1 MREGSEGRAE
11 ALMAGISRRHL
22 LGGMA
27 AGLAAG
33 YGLPAAANAPARALV
48 PPARGGGPAV
58 RALGPA
64 AVPAEDLIEAAKLG
78 GEVGY
83 VVADARTGLVLE
95 ARQGNRPMPP
105 ASTLKVITSLY
116 ALEHLGAGYRFPTRL
131 IATGPVAGGKVQ
143 GDLILAGGGDP
154 TLSTDD
160 LGDMAAALKSR
171 GITGVTGRF
180 RVWGGALPHLEAID
194 ESQPEWLG
202 YNPAVSGL
210 NLNFNR
216 VNFVW
221 KRAGKGYEVGMD
233 ARAERFAPPVY
244 SARVSLAERDLPV
257 FSYRR
262 GKVEEWTVATKA
274 LGKGGSRWLPVRRPE
289 LYAGDV
295 FQTLARAQGIPLPAP
310 EVAAAVPAGA
320 VLVERASAEL
330 PVILRDMM
338 KFSTNMTAEAVGM
351 AASARRG
358 VASHVGSA
366 REMAAWLGKRT
377 GAKARFADHSGL
389 AGASRISP
397 EEMVR
402 ALVALGPRSGIRA
415 LMKEFAF
422 RDEAGRKLK
431 QSPVTVEAKTGT
443 LNFVS
448 TLVGY
453 VRAPEG
459 TDLAF
464 AIFTG
469 DVARRDSIPDS
480 QKENAP
486 GVGAWV
492 KRSKRLQQ
500 QLIERWAAVYG
511 A

>member
-1 MREGSEGRAE
+1 
-11 ALMAGISRRHL
+11 MAGISRRHL

-33 YGLPAAANAPARALV
+33 MGLPAAANAPLRSLVPQARA
-48 PPARGGGPAV
+48 GGAV

-64 AVPAEDLIEAAKLG
+64 AVPAEELIRAAKLG

-83 VVADARTGLVLE
+83 VVADARTGLILE
-95 ARQGNRPMPP
+95 ARAGDRPMPP

-131 IATGPVAGGKVQ
+131 IATGPIAGGKVQ

-171 GITGVTGRF
+171 GITGVAGRF
-180 RVWGGALPHLEAID
+180 RVWGGALPYLEAID
-194 ESQPEWLG
+194 GSQPEWLG

-244 SARVSLAERDLPV
+244 SSRVALADRELPV
-257 FSYRR
+257 FTYRR

-310 EVAAAVPAGA
+310 EVATGVPAGA

-338 KFSTNMTAEAVGM
+338 RFSTNMTAEVVGM
-351 AASARRG
+351 AASARR
-358 VASHVGSA
+358 
-366 REMAAWLGKRT
+366 
-377 GAKARFADHSGL
+377 
-389 AGASRISP
+389 
-397 EEMVR
+397 
-402 ALVALGPRSGIRA
+402 
-415 LMKEFAF
+415 
-422 RDEAGRKLK
+422 
-431 QSPVTVEAKTGT
+431 
-443 LNFVS
+443 
-448 TLVGY
+448 
-453 VRAPEG
+453 
-459 TDLAF
+459 
-464 AIFTG
+464 
-469 DVARRDSIPDS
+469 
-480 QKENAP
+480 
-486 GVGAWV
+486 
-492 KRSKRLQQ
+492 
-500 QLIERWAAVYG
+500 
-511 A
+511 

>member
-1 MREGSEGRAE
+1 
-11 ALMAGISRRHL
+11 
-22 LGGMA
+22 
-27 AGLAAG
+27 
-33 YGLPAAANAPARALV
+33 
-48 PPARGGGPAV
+48 
-58 RALGPA
+58 
-64 AVPAEDLIEAAKLG
+64 
-78 GEVGY
+78 
-83 VVADARTGLVLE
+83 
-95 ARQGNRPMPP
+95 
-105 ASTLKVITSLY
+105 
-116 ALEHLGAGYRFPTRL
+116 
-131 IATGPVAGGKVQ
+131 
-143 GDLILAGGGDP
+143 
-154 TLSTDD
+154 
-160 LGDMAAALKSR
+160 
-171 GITGVTGRF
+171 
-180 RVWGGALPHLEAID
+180 
-194 ESQPEWLG
+194 
-202 YNPAVSGL
+202 VSGL

-244 SARVSLAERDLPV
+244 SSRVALADRELPV
-257 FSYRR
+257 FTYRR

-310 EVAAAVPAGA
+310 EVATGVPAGA

-338 KFSTNMTAEAVGM
+338 RFSTNMTAEVVGM

-358 VASHVGSA
+358 ATSHVGSA
-366 REMAAWLGKRT
+366 REMAAWLGQRT

-397 EEMVR
+397 EE
-402 ALVALGPRSGIRA
+402 LVGARSVIRA
-415 LMKEFAF
+415 SMKEFAC
-422 RDEAGRKLK
+422 RAGAGRKLK
-431 QSPVTVEAKTGT
+431 EAPVTVEAKTGT
-443 LNFVS
+443 LNFIS
-448 TLVGY
+448 PLAGF
-453 VRAPEG
+453 VRAPGG

-486 GVGAWV
+486 GVGA
-492 KRSKRLQQ
+492 
-500 QLIERWAAVYG
+500 
-511 A
+511 

>member
-1 MREGSEGRAE
+1 MDGV
-11 ALMAGISRRHL
+11 SRRRI

-27 AGLAAG
+27 AGLAWGFGGPVLAEAP
-33 YGLPAAANAPARALV
+33 LRSPRPAARFAGV
-48 PPARGGGPAV
+48 V
-58 RALGPA
+58 RAAGPA
-64 AVPAEDLIEAAKLG
+64 AVPADDLIRAASLG

-83 VVADARTGLVLE
+83 VVADARTGSILE
-95 ARQGNRPMPP
+95 ARAGDRPMPP

-131 IATGPVAGGKVQ
+131 VATGPVAGGKVQ

-154 TLSTDD
+154 TLTTDD
-160 LGDMAAALKSR
+160 LGDMAAALKGR
-171 GITGVTGRF
+171 GVAGVTGRF
-180 RVWGGALPHLEAID
+180 LVWGGALPYLEAID
-194 ESQPEWLG
+194 ESQPAWLG

-210 NLNFNR
+210 NLNYNR

-244 SARVSLAERDLPV
+244 SARVSVSDRDLPV
-257 FSYRR
+257 YSYRR
-262 GKVEEWTVATKA
+262 GKVEEWTVARKA

-295 FQTLARAQGIPLPAP
+295 FQTLARAAGIPLPAP
-310 EVAAAVPAGA
+310 EVAGGLPGGTLLA
-320 VLVERASAEL
+320 ERASAEL

-338 KFSTNMTAEAVGM
+338 KYSTNMTAEAVGM
-351 AASARRG
+351 AASVRRG
-358 VASHVGSA
+358 VGSHAGSA
-366 REMAAWLGKRT
+366 RAMTAWLAERT
-377 GAKARFADHSGL
+377 GSAARLADHSGL
-389 AGASRISP
+389 AGASRIAP
-397 EEMVR
+397 EAMVR
-402 ALVALGPRSGIRA
+402 ALVTLGPKAGLRG
-415 LMKEFAF
+415 LLKEFAF
-422 RDEAGRKLK
+422 RDEAGRKVRGG
-431 QSPVTVEAKTGT
+431 PVTVEAKTGT

-448 TLVGY
+448 TLAGY
-453 VRAPEG
+453 VRAPGG

-500 QLIERWAAVYG
+500 QLIERWATVYG

>member
-1 MREGSEGRAE
+1 MP
-11 ALMAGISRRHL
+11 GISRRHI

-33 YGLPAAANAPARALV
+33 FALPATAEAPARSPF
-48 PPARGGGPAV
+48 PPARAGGAI
-58 RALGPA
+58 RTSGPA
-64 AVPAEDLIEAAKLG
+64 AVPADDLVRAADLG

-83 VVADARTGLVLE
+83 VVADARTGLILE
-95 ARQGNRPMPP
+95 AKAGDRPMPP
-105 ASTLKVITSLY
+105 ASTLKVVTSLY
-116 ALEHLGAGYRFPTRL
+116 ALELLGAGYRFPTRL

-154 TLSTDD
+154 ALTTDD
-160 LGDMAAALKSR
+160 LGDMAAALKARSV
-171 GITGVTGRF
+171 TGVTGRF
-180 RVWGGALPHLEAID
+180 RVWGGALPYLEAID
-194 ESQPEWLG
+194 ATQPAWLG

-221 KRAGKGYEVGMD
+221 KRSGKGYEVGMD

-244 SARVSLAERDLPV
+244 SARVSLSDRDLPIY
-257 FSYRR
+257 SYR
-262 GKVEEWTVATKA
+262 GGEVEEWTVARRA
-274 LGKGGSRWLPVRRPE
+274 LGKGGSRWLPVRRPD

-310 EVAAAVPAGA
+310 EVAAAMPGGA

-338 KFSTNMTAEAVGM
+338 KYSTNMTAEAVGM
-351 AASARRG
+351 AASLRRG
-358 VASHVGSA
+358 VRSHAGSA
-366 REMAAWLGKRT
+366 REMGAWLAQRT
-377 GAKARFADHSGL
+377 GAKAHFADHSGL
-389 AGASRISP
+389 AGGSRIAP
-397 EEMVR
+397 EDMVR
-402 ALVALGPRSGIRA
+402 ALVSLGPKAGLRG
-415 LMKEFAF
+415 LMKEFSF
-422 RDEAGRKLK
+422 RDANGRKMKDQPL
-431 QSPVTVEAKTGT
+431 TVEAKTGT

-448 TLVGY
+448 TLAGY
-453 VRAPEG
+453 VRAPGGAE
-459 TDLAF
+459 LAF

-469 DVARRDSIPDS
+469 DVARRDAVPDS

-486 GVGAWV
+486 GVSAWV

-500 QLIERWAAVYG
+500 QLIERWAAVY
-511 A
+511 AA

>member
-1 MREGSEGRAE
+1 MG
-11 ALMAGISRRHL
+11 GISRRRI

-27 AGLAAG
+27 AGLACGLAAPVLAEAPARSPVPPVRAG
-33 YGLPAAANAPARALV
+33 GAMRVAGPAAA
-48 PPARGGGPAV
+48 
-58 RALGPA
+58 
-64 AVPAEDLIEAAKLG
+64 PAEELIRAAKLG
-78 GEVGY
+78 GGVGY
-83 VVADARTGLVLE
+83 VVADAKTGLILE
-95 ARQGNRPMPP
+95 AREGGRPMPP

-131 IATGPVAGGKVQ
+131 IATGPVSGGKVR

-154 TLSTDD
+154 TLTTDD
-160 LGDMAAALKSR
+160 LGDMAAALKAR
-171 GITGVTGRF
+171 GVAGVTGRF
-180 RVWGGALPHLEAID
+180 LVWGGALPYLEAID
-194 ESQPEWLG
+194 GSQPAWLG

-244 SARVSLAERDLPV
+244 SARVALADRDLPV
-257 FSYRR
+257 YSYRR
-262 GKVEEWTVATKA
+262 GKVEEWTVATRA

-295 FQTLARAQGIPLPAP
+295 FQTLARAAGIPLPAP
-310 EVAAAVPAGA
+310 EVAGA
-320 VLVERASAEL
+320 LPGGTVLVEQASADL

-338 KFSTNMTAEAVGM
+338 KYSTNMTAEAVGM
-351 AASARRG
+351 AASTRRG
-358 VASHVGSA
+358 AASHVASA
-366 REMAAWLGKRT
+366 RAMTEWLAGRI
-377 GAKARFADHSGL
+377 GAGARFADHSGL
-389 AGASRISP
+389 AGASRIAP

-402 ALVALGPRSGIRA
+402 ALVTLGPKAGLRG
-415 LMKEFAF
+415 LLKEFAF
-422 RDEAGRKLK
+422 RDEAGRKVRGG
-431 QSPVTVEAKTGT
+431 PVTVDAKTGT

-448 TLVGY
+448 TLAGY
-453 VRAPEG
+453 VRAPG
-459 TDLAF
+459 NTDLAF

-469 DVARRDSIPDS
+469 DVARRDSVPDA
-480 QKENAP
+480 QKENPP

>member
-1 MREGSEGRAE
+1 MS
-11 ALMAGISRRHL
+11 GISRRRVL
-22 LGGMA
+22 RGMA
-27 AGLAAG
+27 AGLACGLGAPVLAEAPVRSPRPVARLAG
-33 YGLPAAANAPARALV
+33 AVVAPRTPLAAPAA
-48 PPARGGGPAV
+48 
-58 RALGPA
+58 
-64 AVPAEDLIEAAKLG
+64 DLIAAAGLG

-83 VVADARTGLVLE
+83 VVADAATGLILE
-95 ARQGNRPMPP
+95 ARQGGRPMPP
-105 ASTLKVITSLY
+105 ASTLKVVTSLY

-143 GDLILAGGGDP
+143 GDLVLAGGGDP
-154 TLSTDD
+154 TLTTDD
-160 LGDMAAALKSR
+160 LGDMAAALKAR
-171 GITGVTGRF
+171 GVTGVTGRF
-180 RVWGGALPHLEAID
+180 RVWGGALPYLEAID
-194 ESQPEWLG
+194 RSQPAWLG
-202 YNPAVSGL
+202 YNPAVAGL
-210 NLNFNR
+210 NLNYNR

-233 ARAERFAPPVY
+233 ARAERFAPAVH
-244 SARVSLAERDLPV
+244 SARVALADRDLPV
-257 FSYRR
+257 FTYRR
-262 GKVEEWTVATKA
+262 GQVEEWTVATRA

-295 FQTLARAQGIPLPAP
+295 FRTLARADGIALPAP
-310 EVAAAVPAGA
+310 EVAGGAPAGA

-338 KFSTNMTAEAVGM
+338 KYSTNMTAEAVGM

-358 VASHVGSA
+358 AGSHADSA
-366 REMAAWLGKRT
+366 REMAAWLNRRI
-377 GAKARFADHSGL
+377 GANARFADHSGL
-389 AGASRISP
+389 AGASRIAP

-402 ALVALGPRSGIRA
+402 ALVMLGPRAGLRGM
-415 LMKEFAF
+415 MKEFAF

-431 QSPVTVEAKTGT
+431 ESPVAVEAKTGT

-448 TLVGY
+448 TLAGF
-453 VRAPEG
+453 VRAPGG

-469 DVARRDSIPDS
+469 DVARRDSVPDA
-480 QKENAP
+480 QRENPP
-486 GVGAWV
+486 GVGPWV

-500 QLIERWAAVYG
+500 QLIERWVAVYG